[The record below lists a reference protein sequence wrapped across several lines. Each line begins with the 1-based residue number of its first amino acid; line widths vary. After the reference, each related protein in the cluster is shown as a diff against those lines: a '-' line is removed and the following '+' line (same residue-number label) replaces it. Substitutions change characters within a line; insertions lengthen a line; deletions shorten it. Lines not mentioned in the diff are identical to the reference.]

1 MCPTPVAA
9 PTVTRGPKL
18 FPFRV
23 RVVFGK
29 RPVGRGK
36 YQGLFAGISEHR
48 RQKHRPP
55 DDRQRPFS
63 VWLGLLRVKVVSDS
77 GYTEGGVRRLPA
89 LLLGA
94 RKYMQNQASDQTTR
108 RRMIGLGR

>member
-94 RKYMQNQASDQTTR
+94 RKYMQNQANDQTTR